1 MNGRW
6 VGWVCTG
13 ALVVF
18 MARAQAQEPV
28 RAMPAAP
35 EIEARSYLLLDVT
48 ANQVLKAH
56 DVDSRFEPASL
67 TKLMTAY
74 LVFDALRAE
83 KLRLEQE
90 MPVSERAWL
99 MPGSR
104 MFIEPRMKVPVDDL
118 LKGLIVQS
126 GNDAAVA
133 LAEGV
138 SGTVERFVELMNAQA
153 RTLGMMS
160 TNFKNPTGLPQE
172 GHMTTAADLSRL
184 AARVLNDFPEHAGY
198 FSIRKYRY
206 KGTPTANAGNRNLLL
221 YRDPAVDGLKTGHTE
236 SAGYCIVATAKR
248 RYPTLGAD
256 SRGERRL
263 IVVVL
268 GAADEQARANEAQKL
283 MNWGFSAFDAVK
295 LFDANQAVVSAPVWK
310 GSSSTVQ
317 LGRTQPI
324 VVAVPTGAADK
335 LRTAV
340 RRREPMVA
348 PLLKG
353 ESVGTLKIYA
363 GEQLLRDVDLH
374 VLDSVEM
381 SGVFGQAFDALR
393 LWMR

>member
-1 MNGRW
+1 
-6 VGWVCTG
+6 
-13 ALVVF
+13 
-18 MARAQAQEPV
+18 MARAEAQTRVIPL
-28 RAMPAAP
+28 AP
-35 EIEARSYLLLDVT
+35 EIQARSYVLLDVT
-48 ANQVLKAH
+48 ANQVLDAH
-56 DVDSRFEPASL
+56 DVDSSVEPASL

-83 KLRLEQE
+83 KLELEQE

-153 RTLGMMS
+153 RTLGMTS

-172 GHMTTAADLSRL
+172 GHVTTASDLARL
-184 AARVLNDFPEHAGY
+184 AARILGDFPEHAAY
-198 FSIRKYRY
+198 FSTRKYRY

-221 YRDPAVDGLKTGHTE
+221 YRDPAVDGLKTGHTD

-256 SRGERRL
+256 SKGERRL
-263 IVVVL
+263 IAVVL

-283 MNWGFSAFDAVK
+283 LNWGFSAFDAVK

-310 GSSSTVQ
+310 GRSSTVQ

-324 VVAVPTGAADK
+324 VVAVPVGEADK
-335 LRTAV
+335 LRTTV
-340 RRREPMVA
+340 MRREPLIA
-348 PLLKG
+348 PLHKG
-353 ESVGTLKIYA
+353 ESAGTLRIYA
-363 GEQLLRDVDLH
+363 GEHVLRDMDLR

-381 SGVFGQAFDALR
+381 SGVFGQALDALR